1 MRFRSPSLSEL
12 HAFAAVAEAGSFS
25 AAAQVLSVTQGAVSR
40 AVQRLESRLGVVL
53 LLRASSGVQ
62 PTRAGA
68 QYLARIRPA
77 LETLELAVPA
87 PAAAAARK
95 LRIAPVSSLYTRWLV
110 PRLPR
115 LQAEH
120 PKLEIEFRRWR
131 HDDRFERDDTDCW
144 INPKP
149 TAHARWPA
157 HVSAQ
162 YLLGRELVP
171 VCRPARAARLKRP
184 ADVLRHP
191 LLHHAAH
198 VGDWALWLAAQRVD
212 GPPRLA
218 AGFDL
223 AAALIEAAVADM
235 GVAIV
240 QLCLIERELASGQL
254 VLPFRGWVSSGRG
267 FYLCRRADREGP
279 PEFEAFQRW
288 LVAEGRRW
296 RRAADAGR
304 NAAGGDG
311 AAGRPM

>member
-1 MRFRSPSLSEL
+1 MRLRSPSLSEL

-25 AAAQVLSVTQGAVSR
+25 AASHRLSVTQGAVSR
-40 AVQRLESRLGVVL
+40 AVQRLESRLGMAL
-53 LLRASSGVQ
+53 LLRTSAGVQ
-62 PTRAGA
+62 PTPAGA

-77 LETLELAVPA
+77 LEALELAVPA
-87 PAAAAARK
+87 RGAEAPCK
-95 LRIAPVSSLYTRWLV
+95 LRIAPVSSFYTRWLV

-120 PKLEIEFRRWR
+120 PKLALEFRRWR
-131 HDDRFERDDTDCW
+131 HDDGFERDDADCW

-157 HVSAQ
+157 HVSAT

-171 VCRPARAARLKRP
+171 VCRPARAARLKQP

-198 VGDWALWLAAQRVD
+198 AGDWALWLAGQRVD
-212 GPPRLA
+212 APAPRLG

-223 AAALIEAAVADM
+223 AAALIEAALADM
-235 GVAIV
+235 GVAMV
-240 QLCLIERELASGQL
+240 QLCLVERELASGQL
-254 VLPFRGWVSSGRG
+254 VLPFQGWVSSGRG
-267 FYLCRRADREGP
+267 FHLCRRIDREDP
-279 PEFEAFQRW
+279 PELEALQRW

-296 RRAADAGR
+296 QRQAREASA
-304 NAAGGDG
+304 
-311 AAGRPM
+311 